1 MELLKM
7 KIQIMKKAIIS
18 IIIAILFSSVAL
30 SIQAQG
36 ASLFLSPGSGSFKIG
51 DTFSVE
57 LKVDTGS
64 IPINAA
70 QTTIYF
76 PPDKSEV
83 LNISKANSI
92 FVLWPE
98 EPVFSNSSGKLSFSG
113 GIPHPG
119 FTGIGNIIT
128 VNFKAKN
135 EGLILLTLGE
145 GRVLADDGKGTDIF
159 VFIKEAKYAVQKETI
174 LPEIKP
180 EVPLTKVPFPPE
192 ISSLTHP
199 QEEEWYNNNNPQFQ
213 WKLTPDVTGVSFVLD
228 HYSDTVPDPASE
240 GRFESKVYEEIDDGI
255 WYFHLRLENKIG
267 WSESSHRKIQV
278 DTHPPYPFEIIINN
292 AGDSTNPNPNLYF
305 ETKDDTSGINYYKLK
320 IGETDFLNLMLAQVN
335 PFSTPFQNP
344 GHHPVVVRAVDG
356 AGNIVEAK
364 AVLDVEPIAS
374 PQITL
379 SPVKYIAGEETFY
392 LEGTALPEVEIIIFL
407 KENGKEVKKW
417 LTSNNMQ
424 GEWSFSTRELIK
436 SGLYYLSAVAKDKR
450 GVESQPSAS
459 YEIEVSLSGISLG
472 PFLIAFRKLVPF
484 LILFLF
490 FGIIVAG
497 YFTYRIRHAKK
508 ILQKETREVEER
520 LHQVCDT
527 LRAEI
532 EERISMF
539 DSRPGFSERE
549 RKVCDELKEALKTAE
564 ESVKKEIKDVEKEL
578 ERR

>member
-1 MELLKM
+1 MELL
-7 KIQIMKKAIIS
+7 KIQIMKKS
-18 IIIAILFSSVAL
+18 IILIIITILFFSVAL

-36 ASLFLSPGSGSFKIG
+36 AFLFLSPGSGSFKIG

-57 LKVDTGS
+57 LKTDTGG

-70 QTTIYF
+70 QTTVYF
-76 PPDKSEV
+76 PPDKLEV
-83 LNISKANSI
+83 LNISKENSI
-92 FVLWPE
+92 FSLWPE
-98 EPVFSNSSGKLSFSG
+98 EPSFSNVAGKVSFSG

-128 VNFKAKN
+128 INFKAKN

-159 VFIKEAKYAVQKETI
+159 VFIKEAKFSIQKEII

-180 EVPLTKVPFPPE
+180 EVPSTEIPSPPK

-213 WKLTPDVTGVSFVLD
+213 WELTPDIIGVSFVLD
-228 HYSDTVPDPASE
+228 RHLDTVPDLVSE
-240 GRFESKVYEEIDDGI
+240 GKFESNIYEGIDDGI
-255 WYFHLRLENKIG
+255 WYFHLKLENEIG
-267 WSESSHRKIQV
+267 WSESSHRKIEI
-278 DTHPPYPFEIIINN
+278 DTHPPYPFEVIIDN
-292 AGDSTNPNPNLYF
+292 AGDLTNPNPNLYF
-305 ETKDDTSGINYYKLK
+305 ETRDDTSGISHYKLK

-335 PFSTPFQNP
+335 PFPTPFQNP
-344 GHHPVVVRAVDG
+344 GRHPVVVRAVDE

-364 AVLDVEPIAS
+364 AVLDVEPIES

-379 SPVKYIAGEETFY
+379 RPAKYIAGEETFY

-417 LTSNNMQ
+417 STSSNRQ

-436 SGLYYLSAVAKDKR
+436 SGLYQLSAIAKDKR
-450 GVESQPSAS
+450 GVESEPSDN
-459 YEIEVSLSGISLG
+459 YKTEVSLSGISLG
-472 PFLIAFRKLVPF
+472 SFLIAFRKLVPF
-484 LILFLF
+484 LIIILF
-490 FGIIVAG
+490 FGIIIAG
-497 YFTYRIRHAKK
+497 YFTYRIRRAKK
-508 ILQKETREVEER
+508 ILWKETREVEEK
-520 LHQVCDT
+520 LHQVFDT

-532 EERISMF
+532 EDRISMF

-549 RKVCDELKEALKTAE
+549 KKICDELKEALKTAE
-564 ESVKKEIKDVEKEL
+564 ESVKKEIKDVEREL
-578 ERR
+578 K